1 MVAPEWGLEGDA
13 SPEMVGLKFSG
24 AEFELR

>member
-1 MVAPEWGLEGDA
+1 MVAPEWGLEGGTG
-13 SPEMVGLKFSG
+13 PEMVGLKFSG